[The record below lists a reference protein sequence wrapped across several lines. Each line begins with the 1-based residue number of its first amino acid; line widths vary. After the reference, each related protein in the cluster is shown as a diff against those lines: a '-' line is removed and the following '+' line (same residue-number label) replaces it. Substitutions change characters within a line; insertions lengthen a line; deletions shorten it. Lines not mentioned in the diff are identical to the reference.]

1 MALVQVRSHIE
12 FDLNQRGS
20 ALTGETL
27 SLSLIPLQL
36 LVEYLR
42 MMKMAPLASIV
53 DKIFELYVDEKD
65 AGPLVLAN
73 LYLMAGGS
81 RPFSLSLRIAFL
93 DRTSRQFTKAS
104 Y

>member
-1 MALVQVRSHIE
+1 MQ
-12 FDLNQRGS
+12 
-20 ALTGETL
+20 
-27 SLSLIPLQL
+27 LQL

-42 MMKMAPLASIV
+42 MMKMSPLASIV

-81 RPFSLSLRIAFL
+81 KPCLNSELGNWLLVLS
-93 DRTSRQFTKAS
+93 
-104 Y
+104 